1 MIVGF
6 SYTDISSQST
16 EVGKQRGITRANK
29 DLAAVIAIPSGSS
42 RTISDSEDE
51 FFDAQSKPS
60 SRRTIDSFSN
70 AKPDS
75 RRSHLNEEITPAYQ
89 NNSQPFEHGLNEVN
103 EEAISKGA
111 IPDVV
116 DHDSVAHRSISSDK
130 KPNDEVS
137 KEKMYSKTETDAL
150 IAAAVA
156 AALAAAQ
163 SSKRDSSDISDDH
176 GPDSAVVSTSHI
188 TDDDDEY
195 ENENEDYGNVVVH
208 LPREE
213 DTITSLPVD
222 HIKERSQ
229 DRAPISSSNEMFSS
243 DIFGNISPSST
254 KEKEQVRPELT
265 KGPTVVFDQEP
276 EEREITEA
284 DIPQRP
290 SNPPPEALLS
300 RASLSPAFAN
310 NRSMSPN
317 SNRSKGKAPMEYSDL
332 ESSSPSPSN
341 EDLYRAALLQ
351 QQQHYLNNKRGS
363 VSASSISTNNTN
375 EQLQSIHSSQ
385 NDAVTRA
392 SATTDPA
399 MINLITQT
407 MIGDWM
413 YKYTRKAVGGGLSE
427 NRHQRYFWIHP
438 YTRTLYWSTNAPGV
452 DGNEAKAKSGK
463 YTDYI

>member
-1 MIVGF
+1 MSGPQ
-6 SYTDISSQST
+6 YTDVQHEVQST
-16 EVGKQRGITRANK
+16 EVGKK
-29 DLAAVIAIPSGSS
+29 DGDMKTNRDIAAVIATPSGSS

-60 SRRTIDSFSN
+60 SRRTINSFN
-70 AKPDS
+70 NVKPNS
-75 RRSHLNEEITPAYQ
+75 RNSHLNEEITPTHDYDSSASAGA
-89 NNSQPFEHGLNEVN
+89 NPRFVSS
-103 EEAISKGA
+103 EEPKES
-111 IPDVV
+111 
-116 DHDSVAHRSISSDK
+116 
-130 KPNDEVS
+130 NDE
-137 KEKMYSKTETDAL
+137 KIFSKTETDAL

-156 AALAAAQ
+156 AALAAAI
-163 SSKRDSSDISDDH
+163 SSNNAHENKSDRDTSNMNDNR
-176 GPDSAVVSTSHI
+176 GLDSAVVSTSPLSAG
-188 TDDDDEY
+188 TPSTEDEDDY
-195 ENENEDYGNVVVH
+195 GNEDYGNVVVH

-222 HIKERSQ
+222 HIAERKR
-229 DRAPISSSNEMFSS
+229 DYVPITSS
-243 DIFGNISPSST
+243 DVFST
-254 KEKEQVRPELT
+254 DMFEENNPAVIEAPEQARPELT
-265 KGPTVVFDQEP
+265 KGPTVVLFDQEP
-276 EEREITEA
+276 EERELSEA
-284 DIPQRP
+284 DVPQRP

-310 NRSMSPN
+310 NRSMS
-317 SNRSKGKAPMEYSDL
+317 SGSSRSKGKAPLEYSDL
-332 ESSSPSPSN
+332 ESSPAPSN

-351 QQQHYLNNKRGS
+351 QQQQHHNKRGS
-363 VSASSISTNNTN
+363 ISASSISTNNTN
-375 EQLQSIHSSQ
+375 EQLHSIHSSQ
-385 NDAVTRA
+385 NDAVTRT

-463 YTDYI
+463 